1 MTIHLNP
8 VIIDR
13 KHIGARLSCVWMLA
27 AALIRLFYY
36 LPKENSP
43 SVFIIHLCM
52 PVLASVIFLY
62 GILSGGKKAVAASM
76 TAVAVGVVFFVLKAQ
91 AFAPL
96 HRNLCLLLYTAVLV
110 LYFLTVLGIIPTV
123 KLLYPLFGLPFL
135 YHVLV
140 EDTKAYFFAEPPV
153 PVVEWMPEI
162 SVLCIMASLFC
173 LTFSMKKSP
182 NH

>member
-1 MTIHLNP
+1 
-8 VIIDR
+8 
-13 KHIGARLSCVWMLA
+13 
-27 AALIRLFYY
+27 
-36 LPKENSP
+36 
-43 SVFIIHLCM
+43 
-52 PVLASVIFLY
+52 
-62 GILSGGKKAVAASM
+62 M
-76 TAVAVGVVFFVLKAQ
+76 TAVAVGVVFFVLKAMD
-91 AFAPL
+91 FAPL

-135 YHVLV
+135 YHVFV
-140 EDTKAYFFAEPPV
+140 EDTKAYFFADPPV